1 MGNVVDFLDKQ
12 IAPPSNWETFEELCR
27 ALFAAVFKNPLA
39 SKNGRRGQ
47 PQHGV
52 DVFVE
57 LLDQPGSWV
66 GVQCKGKDL
75 GYGSKATKA
84 EFDAELVKAGN
95 FQPDLSRWIFV
106 TTAPDDAKLQEH
118 ARKTST
124 ARVAVGQF
132 PVEVLGWGSLLAL
145 IAQHHPVIRQFYP
158 EQAPAAQDDLARVA
172 TAGDAALASIY
183 DTLRL
188 GSTEIAI
195 ERPETWRRASEA
207 FAEERVVRL
216 TGDGGTGKSAILK
229 RLAQAFDGP
238 RIVLKDN
245 RVSATSLV
253 QHCSQLGVDS
263 DPAELID
270 LASSD
275 GEALCVIDGADRLL
289 MSAGRG
295 VVLDLFRAIA
305 GSQNRDR
312 WRIVTSARSYQD
324 RDLVADALVEAGIT
338 ETGTPVAVEGITD
351 ADTKLLAQ
359 AFPSFAPLLAR
370 RDLGR
375 QNRSLF
381 LIRELLKRGTPPA
394 ETWTELDIA
403 DAWASGEARRSRALA
418 EIGAAL
424 VSVPVR
430 LPGRSEIDPDGLQ
443 ALIDEGTVLQ
453 LPNRDAFRLVH
464 DVHEDWLLAR
474 HLNARRSELPAILAA
489 ADQPLWWL
497 RAVRLSAQLLLETG
511 DVAGWREMLA
521 NLDAAEGLDPAWA
534 RAVLAAPL
542 YSERSDEILARLS
555 ENLLSDKAS
564 LLLRV
569 LDTLIVFETRLD
581 ERMFALLA
589 DRDEETRYTMAA
601 YWRQPHY
608 PSWVPFLRW
617 SLPHWREWPGKL
629 VPRLS
634 EVAAIFARAT
644 ANIPNGFSEGL
655 AKIVHEWLIEI
666 EDACYVETFDDRR
679 EPFGVKLDHYRGWE
693 KVEDRL
699 REVLVACVE
708 SSPSTVNAYLRRLTT
723 GKSLGRPRTDI
734 IESHGRVPAKLPQAW
749 TDLCL
754 RQFLPRR
761 RRARRDGPL
770 GGELFQWHDYERAGL
785 GSDQGMSPSSALRA
799 GLDQL
804 FEADSAQALRLFH
817 ALERRASVHW
827 RWRSKCYDRRRPR
840 PLVIDLGHRKV
851 TLWGD
856 DPVYRW
862 SRGILGSNVLGSVY
876 LALDDWLGRQAEVGR
891 PVAELID
898 LVLQDQGLVAT
909 ATPLIAIVS
918 EQVNTAGAIDSAGAF
933 LALPRLWEYD
943 IHRHIDDQGGA
954 HRIGVFSAENIHFQ
968 ANERNHQRH
977 MKRSP
982 LHHALLLP
990 FRLMTGG
997 EVRQRFDAA
1006 RLAWTADDLSS
1017 FEDELDNQA
1026 LVSERTAQIERFRS
1040 DGDPGQLVFEEAKQG
1055 VKVSISPPEEA
1066 LPEMEAMGTANRLL
1080 GEATALANWIRATR
1094 EQRSLSQAIPI
1105 ADAIERATQLAAALE
1120 DADNAHL
1127 DLARTF
1133 GAAAIVGTA
1142 AVAARHLNEAE
1153 LATRRAW
1160 IEHWLLLGASGG
1172 EREDVDGYAILFD
1185 DFQVLAAWGLA
1196 SLASRGPANATIDVQ
1211 VTFLALH
1218 RVHAIAQGALEGLQ
1232 WSLRPDFVRALHIA
1246 ALDTCVVN
1254 IGWWWRGDRQRDK
1267 AKLQNAR
1274 ERRRAMRW
1282 ALGSHGVRAPLLPPA
1297 PDSWKWVWTGKWPR
1311 PLQRLY
1317 MPAKRVLSWG
1327 RALALT
1333 KGLDWARLTD
1343 GGKYHALFSTYLTK
1357 LVEWTRAYSE
1367 DTDRHDRQF
1376 PYEWGH
1382 GLAKE
1387 LGRFT
1392 VAHGGGDEWTALI
1405 AFSRHDRPED
1415 LVGEYLEGAMASLVE
1430 SGERPD
1436 AGFWSSWQPAADWML
1451 EHAIPKR
1458 RGRYDHLSHG
1468 AGAAGFVGPYYTP
1481 LPPDWPH
1488 LEDVLGAVDRWVRAT
1503 AHLPAGAY
1511 SVIQIVERMSPDQR
1525 VRWFLP
1531 WLAHWTQLHGP
1542 DESFWSY
1549 NGLANKA
1556 AVLLKP
1562 LSDSSNDVRTSG
1574 RAVLA
1579 ILADSGSTAAREV
1592 VAAFA
1597 TRRD

>member
-1 MGNVVDFLDKQ
+1 MVDFLDKQ
-12 IAPPSNWETFEELCR
+12 IAPPRNWETFEDLCR
-27 ALFAAVFKNPLA
+27 ALFAAVFKNSLA

-52 DVFVE
+52 DVSVE
-57 LLDQPGSWV
+57 LLDQPGSWA
-66 GVQCKGKDL
+66 GIQCKGKDL
-75 GYGSKATKA
+75 GYGSTATKA
-84 EFDAELVKAGN
+84 EFDAELVKAEK
-95 FQPDLSRWIFV
+95 FQPGLARWIFV

-118 ARKTST
+118 ARKVSK
-124 ARVAVGQF
+124 ARVAAGQF
-132 PVEVLGWGSLLAL
+132 PVEFLGWGSLLAL
-145 IAQHHPVIRQFYP
+145 IAQQEAVIRQFYP
-158 EQAPAAQDDLARVA
+158 EHAPAAQDDLARVA
-172 TAGDAALASIY
+172 MAGDAALASID

-188 GSTEIAI
+188 GSTEITI
-195 ERPETWRRASEA
+195 ERPESWKRASEA
-207 FAEERVVRL
+207 FAKARVVRL

-245 RVSATSLV
+245 RVSATSLI
-253 QHCSQLGVDS
+253 QHLSQLGINS
-263 DPAELID
+263 NPAELLH
-270 LASSD
+270 LACSD

-305 GSQNRDR
+305 GSQNAGR

-338 ETGTPVAVEGITD
+338 ETGTSIAVAGITD
-351 ADTKLLAQ
+351 ADAAFLAK

-418 EIGAAL
+418 EIGAVL
-424 VSVPVR
+424 VSAPAR

-443 ALIDEGTVLQ
+443 ALIDDGTVLQ
-453 LPNRDAFRLVH
+453 LPNRDAFRLVY

-474 HLNARRSELPAILAA
+474 HLNARRRELPAILAG

-497 RAVRLSAQLLLETG
+497 RAVRLSAQLLLEQG

-521 NLDAAEGLDPAWA
+521 NLDAAKGLDPAWA

-555 ENLLSDKAS
+555 DSLLADEAS

-601 YWRQPHY
+601 YSRQPHY

-617 SLPHWREWPGKL
+617 SLPHWQEWPGKL

-644 ANIPNGFSEGL
+644 ANIPNGFSESL
-655 AKIVHEWLIEI
+655 AKIVLAWLIEI
-666 EDACYVETFDDRR
+666 EDACYVENFDDRR
-679 EPFGVKLDHYRGWE
+679 EPFGVKIEHCRGWD

-699 REVLVACVE
+699 REALVACVE
-708 SSPSTVNAYLRRLTT
+708 SSPSAVDAYLRRLTT
-723 GKSLGRPRTDI
+723 GKGLGGPRTDLI
-734 IESHGRVPAKLPQAW
+734 KSHGRVPAKLPQAW

-761 RRARRDGPL
+761 RRGRRDGPL
-770 GGELFQWHDYERAGL
+770 GRELFQWHNYDRAGL
-785 GSDQGMSPSSALRA
+785 GSNQGMSPSSALRA

-804 FEADSAQALRLFH
+804 FEADSAQALRLLH

-827 RWRSKCYDRRRPR
+827 RWRSKCDDKRRPR
-840 PLVIDLGHRKV
+840 PVIIDLGHRKV

-876 LALDDWLGRQAEVGR
+876 LALDDWLGRQTEAGR
-891 PVAELID
+891 PVADLID

-909 ATPLIAIVS
+909 AAPLIAIVS
-918 EQVNTAGAIDSAGAF
+918 EQVNTAGAVDSAGPF

-943 IHRHIDDQGGA
+943 IRRHIDDQGGA

-968 ANERNHQRH
+968 ASERNHQRH

-990 FRLMTGG
+990 FQLMASG

-1006 RLAWTADDLSS
+1006 RLAWTSNDLAS
-1017 FEDELDNQA
+1017 FDDELDNQA
-1026 LVSERTAQIERFRS
+1026 LVAERTAQIKRYRS
-1040 DGDPGQLVFEEAKQG
+1040 DGDPGRLVFEEVEQG
-1055 VKVSISPPEEA
+1055 LKVNISPPEEA

-1080 GEATALANWIRATR
+1080 GEAMALANWIRVTR

-1120 DADNAHL
+1120 DTGNSHL
-1127 DLARTF
+1127 DLARRL
-1133 GAAAIVGTA
+1133 GRDAIVGTA
-1142 AVAARHLNEAE
+1142 AVAARHLSEVE
-1153 LATRRAW
+1153 LATHRAW
-1160 IEHWLLLGASGG
+1160 IEHWLLLGASAG
-1172 EREDVDGYAILFD
+1172 EREDVDDYAMLFD

-1196 SLASRGPANATIDVQ
+1196 SLASRGPASATLDAQ
-1211 VTFLALH
+1211 VAVLTLH
-1218 RVHAIAQGALEGLQ
+1218 RVNAIAQGALEGLQ
-1232 WSLRPDFVRALHIA
+1232 WSSRPDFVRALHIA
-1246 ALDTCVVN
+1246 ALDSCVVN
-1254 IGWWWRGDRQRDK
+1254 VGWWWLGDRQRDR
-1267 AKLQNAR
+1267 AKRQNTR

-1282 ALGSHGVRAPLLPPA
+1282 ALGFHPVRAPLLPPA
-1297 PDSWKWVWTGKWPR
+1297 SDSWKWVWTGKWTR
-1311 PLQRLY
+1311 PLQRLNV
-1317 MPAKRVLSWG
+1317 PAKRVLNCG

-1333 KGLDWARLTD
+1333 KGLDWAGLTD
-1343 GGKYHALFSTYLTK
+1343 GGKHHALFSTYLTR
-1357 LVEWTRAYSE
+1357 LVEWTRASSE
-1367 DTDRHDRQF
+1367 DTDRHHRQF
-1376 PYEWGH
+1376 PYEWGD

-1387 LGRFT
+1387 LGRFA
-1392 VAHGGGDEWTALI
+1392 VAHGGGDEWKALLG
-1405 AFSRHDRPED
+1405 FSRHGRPED
-1415 LVGEYLEGAMASLVE
+1415 LVGKYLDGAMTSLVE
-1430 SGERPD
+1430 TGERPD
-1436 AGFWSSWQPAADWML
+1436 FRFWSSWQPAADWML
-1451 EHAIPKR
+1451 EHVIPKR
-1458 RGRYDHLSHG
+1458 RGLYDQLPFS

-1488 LEDVLGAVDRWVRAT
+1488 LEDVLGAVDRWVHAT

-1511 SVIQIVERMSPDQR
+1511 SVIQIIERMDPDQR

-1531 WLAHWTQLHGP
+1531 WLTHWTQLHGS

-1549 NGLANKA
+1549 NGLGNKA

-1562 LSDSSNDVRTSG
+1562 LSDASNDVRASG

-1579 ILADSGSTAAREV
+1579 ILADAGSTAAREM
-1592 VAAFA
+1592 VAAFS

>member
-1 MGNVVDFLDKQ
+1 MDFLDKQ
-12 IAPPSNWETFEELCR
+12 IAPPRNWVVFEDLCR
-27 ALFAAVFKNPLA
+27 ALFAAIYRNPLA
-39 SKNGRRGQ
+39 SKNGRQGQ
-47 PQHGV
+47 LQHGV
-52 DVFVE
+52 DVCIE
-57 LLDQPGSWV
+57 DLEQPGSWI

-75 GYGSKATKA
+75 TYGSKATEA

-95 FQPDLSRWIFV
+95 FQPNLSRWIFV
-106 TTAPDDAKLQEH
+106 TTAPNDARLQEH
-118 ARKTST
+118 ARKTNKE
-124 ARVAVGQF
+124 RVAIGQF
-132 PVEVLGWGSLLAL
+132 PVEVLGWDSLQAL
-145 IAQHHPVIRQFYP
+145 IAQHPSVIRQFYP
-158 EQAPAAQDDLARVA
+158 EHAPAAENDLARVA
-172 TAGDAALASIY
+172 TAGDAALASI
-183 DTLRL
+183 DHTLRL
-188 GSTEIAI
+188 GSTEITI
-195 ERPETWRRASEA
+195 ERPETWKRASEA
-207 FAEERVVRL
+207 FAKERVVRL
-216 TGDGGTGKSAILK
+216 TGDGGAGKSAILK
-229 RLAQAFDGP
+229 RLAQVFDGP

-245 RVSATSLV
+245 RVSASSLV
-253 QHCSQLGVDS
+253 QHFSQLSIDS

-295 VVLDLFRAIA
+295 VVLDLFRAIG
-305 GSQNRDR
+305 GSQNRNR

-375 QNRSLF
+375 QNQSLF

-424 VSVPVR
+424 VSVPSR
-430 LPGRSEIDPDGLQ
+430 LPGRSEIDPVGLQ

-474 HLNARRSELPAILAA
+474 HINARRGELPSILDA

-497 RAVRLSAQLLLETG
+497 RAVRLSAQLLLEQG
-511 DVAGWREMLA
+511 DVAGWRKMLA
-521 NLDAAEGLDPAWA
+521 NLDAAEGLDPSWG

-542 YSERSDEILARLS
+542 YSERSDEILSRLS
-555 ENLLSDKAS
+555 DNLLADEAH
-564 LLLRV
+564 LLLRM

-581 ERMFALLA
+581 DRMLTLLA
-589 DRDEETRYTMAA
+589 EKDEATRYAMAA
-601 YWRQPHY
+601 YWRQPNLR
-608 PSWVPFLRW
+608 SWAPFLRW
-617 SLPHWREWPGKL
+617 SLPRWQNWPGKL

-634 EVAAIFARAT
+634 EVAAIFARAM
-644 ANIPNGFSEGL
+644 ANVPNGFSQSL

-666 EDACYVETFDDRR
+666 EDACYVEKFDDRR
-679 EPFGVKLDHYRGWE
+679 EPFGIELEHYRGWE

-708 SSPSTVNAYLRRLTT
+708 SSPSTVYAYLRRLTT
-723 GKSLGRPRTDI
+723 GKGLGRPRTDI

-761 RRARRDGPL
+761 RRARRDGPF
-770 GGELFQWHDYERAGL
+770 GRELFQWHDYGRAGF

-804 FEADSAQALRLFH
+804 FEADPAQALRLFH

-827 RWRSKCYDRRRPR
+827 RWRSKCYDGRRPR
-840 PLVIDLGHRKV
+840 PLVIDLGYRKV

-862 SRGILGSNVLGSVY
+862 SRGILGSNILGSVY
-876 LALDDWLGRQAEVGR
+876 LALDDWLGRQAEAGR

-909 ATPLIAIVS
+909 AAPLIAITG
-918 EQVNTAGAIDSAGAF
+918 EQVNTAGGIDFAGPF

-943 IHRHIDDQGGA
+943 IRRHIDDQGSA
-954 HRIGVFSAENIHFQ
+954 HRIGVFSPENVHFQ

-990 FRLMTGG
+990 FQLMASA
-997 EVRQRFDAA
+997 EERQHFDTA
-1006 RLAWTADDLSS
+1006 RLAWAADDLAC
-1017 FEDELDNQA
+1017 FEDALDNQQ
-1026 LVSERTAQIERFRS
+1026 LVAERSAQIERYRS
-1040 DGDPGQLVFEEAKQG
+1040 NGDPGQLVFEEAEQG
-1055 VKVSISPPEEA
+1055 IKVSISPPEEA
-1066 LPEMEAMGTANRLL
+1066 LQEMEAMGTANRLL

-1094 EQRSLSQAIPI
+1094 DQRSLSQAISI
-1105 ADAIERATQLAAALE
+1105 ADAIERATKLAAALE
-1120 DADNAHL
+1120 DTGNSHM
-1127 DLARTF
+1127 DLARRL
-1133 GAAAIVGTA
+1133 GGAAIVGTA
-1142 AVAARHLNEAE
+1142 AVAARHLSEAE
-1153 LATRRAW
+1153 LGTHRAW
-1160 IEHWLLLGASGG
+1160 IQYWLLLGASGD
-1172 EREDVDGYAILFD
+1172 EREDVDDHAILFD

-1196 SLASRGPANATIDVQ
+1196 SLASRGPASSTLDAQ
-1211 VTFLALH
+1211 VTALALH
-1218 RVHAIAQGALEGLQ
+1218 RVQAIAQGVLEGLQ
-1232 WSLRPDFVRALHIA
+1232 WSSRPDFVRALHIA

-1267 AKLQNAR
+1267 AKCQNAKG
-1274 ERRRAMRW
+1274 RRRAMRW
-1282 ALGSHGVRAPLLPPA
+1282 ALGSHPVRAPLLPPA

-1311 PLQRLY
+1311 PLRRLN
-1317 MPAKRVLSWG
+1317 MPAERVLSWG

-1343 GGKYHALFSTYLTK
+1343 GGKYQALFSIYLTR

-1376 PYEWGH
+1376 PYEWSH

-1387 LGRFT
+1387 LGRFA
-1392 VAHGGGDEWTALI
+1392 VSHGGGDEWKALLG
-1405 AFSRHDRPED
+1405 FSRRDRLED
-1415 LVGEYLEGAMASLVE
+1415 LVGEYLEGTMASLVE

-1436 AGFWSSWQPAADWML
+1436 HGFWSSWQPAADWML
-1451 EHAIPKR
+1451 EHAIPKC
-1458 RGRYDHLSHG
+1458 RGRYDQLSRV
-1468 AGAAGFVGPYYTP
+1468 AGAAGFVGPYYTA

-1488 LEDVLGAVDRWVRAT
+1488 LEDVLGAVDRWVHAT

-1511 SVIQIVERMSPDQR
+1511 SVLQIVERMTPDQR
-1525 VRWFLP
+1525 LRYFLP
-1531 WLAHWTQLHGP
+1531 WLAHWTQVQGP

-1549 NGLANKA
+1549 NGLGNKA

-1562 LSDSSNDVRTSG
+1562 LSDSSNDIRASG

-1579 ILADSGSTAAREV
+1579 ILADAGSTAAREM